1 LIVSNESALP
11 NTPFNFKIYHFN
23 FRKNW
28 NKINQRIKVDKIESY
43 AIEKNKDKFKQ
54 YGEELM
60 TTITRIKQNLIRIG
74 SNLIWLYNK

>member
-28 NKINQRIKVDKIESY
+28 NKINQRIKVNKIESH

-54 YGEELM
+54 YGEELIYNYNQNQ
-60 TTITRIKQNLIRIG
+60 TKLDSDRIKFDLA
-74 SNLIWLYNK
+74 L